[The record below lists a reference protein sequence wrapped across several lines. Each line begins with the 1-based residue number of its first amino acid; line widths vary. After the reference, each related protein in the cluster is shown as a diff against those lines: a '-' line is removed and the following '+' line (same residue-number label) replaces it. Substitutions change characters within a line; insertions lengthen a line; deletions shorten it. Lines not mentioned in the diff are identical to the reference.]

1 MRSEK
6 EAVAGS
12 AGAGGET
19 AETPG
24 GGSVEVVGN
33 PAEAAGGPAREASE
47 RTEPSTGRAASAAAR
62 LRAAGLEMAPAG
74 PADVPELVAL
84 VQSAYRGDASR
95 AGWTTE
101 ADLLG
106 GQRMDAGMAREML
119 AEEGTVVLLFRAARE
134 VNAAGAAGTAG
145 AVSVPGAAGEDVSGA
160 LRACV
165 QLADRGNGLAY
176 FGTFA
181 VQPGNQGTGIGSAVM
196 AAAEAHV
203 VEQWG
208 AGRMRMTV
216 IRQRAELIAYY
227 RRRGFELTG
236 ETEPFP
242 YGQEQ
247 FGLPQRDD
255 LEFVVLEKPL
265 D

>member
-1 MRSEK
+1 M
-6 EAVAGS
+6 
-12 AGAGGET
+12 
-19 AETPG
+19 
-24 GGSVEVVGN
+24 VV
-33 PAEAAGGPAREASE
+33 R
-47 RTEPSTGRAASAAAR
+47 
-62 LRAAGLEMAPAG
+62 
-74 PADVPELVAL
+74 ELVAL

-119 AEEGTVVLLFRAARE
+119 AEEGTVVLLFRAASE
-134 VNAAGAAGTAG
+134 VNAADAAGAAGVAG
-145 AVSVPGAAGEDVSGA
+145 TGCAADAAGAAGEDVSGA